1 MTVPYTRTSGSWLNQ
16 VEGFFGIL
24 GEFQRSCRMS

>member
-1 MTVPYTRTSGSWLNQ
+1 MCVRTAKGKRFALP
-16 VEGFFGIL
+16 G